1 MKSIEKKMVEKSN
14 AGLVWAKQ
22 GEIKLS
28 RPGVLLFLLMMLGVP
43 LIRPIPALSAGYA
56 GASGGNAVVPYA
68 TAVPPA
74 VDLKSAPIT
83 VYPQVDGHALVTW
96 DTLSHFDYDSPSIDE
111 EIDPKL
117 RRKKKKYPIPGFIKL
132 LNGASVA
139 VVGFMIPLDT
149 NEAGDKATSFILA
162 RSQAT
167 CCYGITPKMNEWM
180 FVQMKKGKEA
190 ETMMDMPVTAFGTLA
205 VGEEKKSDTG
215 WTLYRMVSDKVTV
228 PTVNW

>member
-1 MKSIEKKMVEKSN
+1 MK
-14 AGLVWAKQ
+14 KQ
-22 GEIKLS
+22 PIKLKWS
-28 RPGVLLFLLMMLGVP
+28 VLLVSLFLA
-43 LIRPIPALSAGYA
+43 ALPFLNLTAFGQGAAPSA
-56 GASGGNAVVPYA
+56 NPVVPYA
-68 TAVPPA
+68 TAVPAPI
-74 VDLKSAPIT
+74 DLNSAPIT
-83 VYPQVDGHALVTW
+83 VYPLVDDHSLVTW

-111 EIDPKL
+111 EIDSKL
-117 RRKKKKYPIPGFIKL
+117 RLKKKKYPIPGFIKL
-132 LNGASVA
+132 LNGAPVA

-149 NEAGDKATSFILA
+149 NEAGDKTTSFILA

-180 FVQMKKGKEA
+180 FVQMKKGKQA

-228 PTVNW
+228 PKVNW